1 MGMFVFKRLTAYG
14 AQLILSA
21 MLPFSLAVSPVYAD
35 DAPASMPTFS
45 PIPPQTMLKGRG
57 PEFSEQNYQL
67 VSPLLRKCTNDWPST
82 RYVEFKPEVK
92 RKVVIP
98 TGPLSALSL
107 LELLSQQTGR
117 RFDVQRG
124 IEQKTAVVL
133 ADGDEWTAVIKR
145 FVRDTGLTFEAIQ
158 DIAIISDPA
167 SARSSKKPFYAIFA
181 LFGGLML
188 LGGFSWLRFSA
199 SRRKRESEF
208 RGGWHDR

>member
-1 MGMFVFKRLTAYG
+1 MFVFKRLTAYG
-14 AQLILSA
+14 TQLILSA
-21 MLPFSLAVSPVYAD
+21 MLPLSLVLSPVHAD

-45 PIPPQTMLKGRG
+45 PIPPQIMLEGRG

-92 RKVVIP
+92 GKVVIP
-98 TGPLSALSL
+98 SGSLSALSL

-117 RFDVQRG
+117 RFAVQHG
-124 IEQKTAVVL
+124 IEQRTAVVL

-145 FVRDTGLTFEAIQ
+145 FVRETGLTFEAIH
-158 DIAIISDPA
+158 DIAVISDPA
-167 SARSSKKPFYAIFA
+167 SSRSSEKPPYSIFA
-181 LFGGLML
+181 IVGALVI
-188 LGGFSWLRFSA
+188 LGGVSWLRFKA
-199 SRRKRESEF
+199 SRQKREREF